1 MEAYKFL
8 NLREILKKVKDGEL
22 SINEAEKLLKLLA
35 IQEIGEAAKLD
46 EGRELRRSIPEIIYA
61 ESKQE
66 KYLIQIVS
74 QAIQRRDKVILSKLK
89 PEIAES
95 IKASLTEEALS
106 IYYNEEAKIMVIK
119 KLEAYKPYVKRKIGV
134 VTAGTSDIPIALEA
148 KITAE
153 EMGCEVLTAFDVG
166 IAGIHRLFKPLKN
179 MIEQNVDAIIVVA
192 GMEGA
197 LPSLVASLVDA
208 PVIGV
213 PTSIGYGVGERGL
226 GALITMLQSCTL
238 GLSVVNIDGGVA
250 AGVFASLIAY
260 RAAKAKEE
268 SSN

>member
-1 MEAYKFL
+1 M
-8 NLREILKKVKDGEL
+8 NLREILKKVKSGEL
-22 SINEAEKLLKLLA
+22 SINEAEKILKLLA
-35 IQEIGEAAKLD
+35 IHEVGEAAKLN
-46 EGRELRRSIPEIIYA
+46 EGRELRRNIPEIIYS

-66 KYLIQIVS
+66 KYLIQIIS
-74 QAIQRRDKVILSKLK
+74 QAIQYRDKVILSKLK
-89 PEIAES
+89 PKIADA
-95 IKASLTEEALS
+95 IKAALTDKTLS

-119 KLEAYKPYVKRKIGV
+119 KFDAHKPNIKRKIGII
-134 VTAGTSDIPIALEA
+134 TAGTSDIPIALEA

-153 EMGCEVLTAFDVG
+153 EMGCEVLTVFDVG
-166 IAGIHRLFKPLKN
+166 IAGLHRLFKPLKD

-197 LPSLVASLVDA
+197 LPSLVASLVDV

-213 PTSIGYGVGERGL
+213 PTSIGYGIGEKGL

-260 RAAKAKEE
+260 QAAKAKE